1 MSEIGN
7 SALPFFKYAIWDEGK
22 ILKIKTAEEVKNLEI
37 SHTDREGIPLPI
49 TDFKIFPLNQ

>member
-1 MSEIGN
+1 M
-7 SALPFFKYAIWDEGK
+7 LPFFKYAIWDEGK

-49 TDFKIFPLNQ
+49 TDFKIFTLNQ